1 MTNLIKVMSGQ
12 LKRVLSS
19 FQNKPGL
26 LGRWCHPQSNP
37 LCDPL
42 IKSDLANKDNDM
54 SRPLLRSKTSKKK
67 EEEGQ
72 KKEEEG
78 RNVVTCLVDSKGFG

>member
-1 MTNLIKVMSGQ
+1 M
-12 LKRVLSS
+12 
-19 FQNKPGL
+19 

-54 SRPLLRSKTSKKK
+54 SRPLSKSQTC
-67 EEEGQ
+67 
-72 KKEEEG
+72 KEEEG
-78 RNVVTCLVDSKGFG
+78 RNVVTCLVDSKGFS